1 LTLKPLDDDALLSLC
16 KRTLKDKDRGLG
28 GQNLM
33 FSDEALSAIIH
44 SASGDG
50 RRVLSALG
58 RVAGTLPNGT
68 ELDAKALQEILG
80 ETDLLH
86 DRGGDAHYD
95 VASALIKSLRGSD
108 PQGSLYWCARMLEG
122 GEDPMFVA
130 RRLVIFAAEDVGNAD
145 PRALQLAVG
154 AMQGVHLVG
163 MPEARIILGQ
173 AVTYLA
179 TAPKS
184 NRSYVAINKA
194 MDSVRRTGALQVPKH
209 LRNAPTSIAKSQ
221 GHGEGYQNP
230 HDHPGNIVAQSYLPP
245 ALEGQTFY
253 TPTPHGAEKLIG
265 ERMKWWHDRLKQR
278 R

>member
-1 LTLKPLDDDALLSLC
+1 
-16 KRTLKDKDRGLG
+16 
-28 GQNLM
+28 
-33 FSDEALSAIIH
+33 
-44 SASGDG
+44 
-50 RRVLSALG
+50 
-58 RVAGTLPNGT
+58 
-68 ELDAKALQEILG
+68 
-80 ETDLLH
+80 
-86 DRGGDAHYD
+86 
-95 VASALIKSLRGSD
+95 
-108 PQGSLYWCARMLEG
+108 
-122 GEDPMFVA
+122 MFVA